1 MLWVPW
7 WATALVRVALV
18 LVAVVGIFAFLKRV
32 VYHLEYAKL
41 TRDHLSFNPLG
52 TARSPG

>member
-1 MLWVPW
+1 M
-7 WATALVRVALV
+7 V
-18 LVAVVGIFAFLKRV
+18 LGACVAVFAFLKRV